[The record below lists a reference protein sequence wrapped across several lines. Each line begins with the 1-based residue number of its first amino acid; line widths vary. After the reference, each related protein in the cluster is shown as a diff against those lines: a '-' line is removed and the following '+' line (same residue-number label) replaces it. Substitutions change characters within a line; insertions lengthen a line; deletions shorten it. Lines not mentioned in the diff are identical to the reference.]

1 MGDRT
6 NVYFSVLREHNEEA
20 LYILGEKPSD
30 YDVYGDKE
38 TTTHLYCDVNY
49 DELYNLC
56 KLRNKGIPYT
66 SEWCEGDEY
75 YAGAE
80 SVRYTAN
87 GEMEIKTIY
96 NNEVNPSLSSLLEV
110 IDNPEALKARIL
122 EHQRLVTVLP
132 WTNQL
137 EYSNLFKINQLIRG
151 N

>member
-6 NVYFSVLREHNEEA
+6 NVYFSVLREHNKEA
-20 LYILGEKPSD
+20 LHTLGENPSD

-38 TTTHLYCDVNY
+38 TTTHVFCDINWG
-49 DELYNLC
+49 ELFNLHE
-56 KLRNKGIPYT
+56 LRKQGIPYT
-66 SEWCEGDEY
+66 SEWCEGSEY
-75 YAGAE
+75 RAGAE

-96 NNEVNPSLSSLLEV
+96 DNEGNPTLSSLLKV

-122 EHQRLVTVLP
+122 EHQRFITVLP

>member
-6 NVYFSVLREHNEEA
+6 NVYFSVLREHNKDA
-20 LYILGEKPSD
+20 LRIVGEKPSE

-38 TTTHLYCDVNY
+38 TTTHLYY
-49 DELYNLC
+49 DINWGELFNLHE
-56 KLRNKGIPYT
+56 LRNQGIPYT
-66 SEWCEGDEY
+66 SEWCEGSEY
-75 YAGAE
+75 RAGAE

-96 NNEVNPSLSSLLEV
+96 DNERNPTLSFLLEV
-110 IDNPEALKARIL
+110 IDNPEALKRRIL
-122 EHQRLVTVLP
+122 EHQKLVTVLP

-137 EYSNLFKINQLIRG
+137 EYSNLFKINQLISA